1 MPAIDIA
8 ELLQS
13 GYRYALSLTREKSS
27 AEDLLQEAWLAK
39 LKAKGP
45 TNKPYLFTAIRSRYI
60 NMYRR
65 DQLVSIVALN
75 EFAEL
80 GDPLFE
86 QEQLAI
92 ENDHDYA
99 ELEAALATLRPVER
113 ETLYLMAVEGY
124 TAQEVADLTSQ
135 PRNTVLSLNYR
146 ARQKARRYYQ
156 RNQIEVS
163 L

>member
-13 GYRYALSLTREKSS
+13 GYRYALSLAREKAQ
-27 AEDLLQEAWLAK
+27 AEDLLQEAWLAM

-60 NMYRR
+60 NMYKR

-75 EFAEL
+75 DLSEL
-80 GDPLFE
+80 CDPLTE
-86 QEQLAI
+86 QDQI
-92 ENDHDYA
+92 VMDGDYI
-99 ELEAALATLRPVER
+99 ELEAALATLRPIER
-113 ETLYLMAVEGY
+113 ETLFLMAVEGY

-135 PRNTVLSLNYR
+135 SRNTVLSLNHR
-146 ARQKARRYYQ
+146 ARQKVRRYYQ
-156 RNQIEVS
+156 SNQIEVA

>member
-13 GYRYALSLTREKSS
+13 GYRYALSLAREKTQ
-27 AEDLLQEAWLAK
+27 AEDLLQEAWLAM

-45 TNKPYLFTAIRSRYI
+45 ANKPYLFTAIRSRYI

-75 EFAEL
+75 EFSEFC
-80 GDPLFE
+80 DPLSE

-92 ENDHDYA
+92 ESDHDYV
-99 ELEAALATLRPVER
+99 ELEAALATLRPIER
-113 ETLYLMAVEGY
+113 ETLFLMAVEGY
-124 TAQEVADLTSQ
+124 TAQEVAGLTNQ

-146 ARQKARRYYQ
+146 ARQKVRRYYQ
-156 RNQIEVS
+156 SNQIEVA